1 MIRRNVDLEARLI
14 DDLLDTTRIASG
26 KLRLNR
32 QPTDVHEVLRYAV
45 DTCKPDAEAKG
56 VVIEVRAEAAE
67 HRASADAARL
77 EQVFWNLIKNAIKFT
92 PAGGTITVRSR
103 NETPADGL
111 AALSAGPALVI
122 DVTDTGIG
130 IPAENLRHIF
140 RPFEQGD
147 PGITR
152 QFGGLGLGLAIS
164 KSLAES
170 HGGSLTASSPGP
182 HQGSTFTVTLPTL
195 RAPAGVPAEAPA
207 GPEGEARHPPLRILL
222 VEDHADTA
230 RLLARILRARG
241 HTVTTAGSVAEALA
255 ASAGAGAPFDL
266 VISDLGLPDGS
277 GVEVMRRLRSTQPN
291 PPRGVA
297 VSGYGTDADKQM
309 TREAGFEAHLTK
321 PIKVADLDAVLHDAA
336 AAR

>member
-1 MIRRNVDLEARLI
+1 
-14 DDLLDTTRIASG
+14 
-26 KLRLNR
+26 
-32 QPTDVHEVLRYAV
+32 VHEVLRYAV

-56 VVIEVRAEAAE
+56 VAIEVHADAAE
-67 HRASADAARL
+67 HRASADPARL

-92 PAGGTITVRSR
+92 PAGGRITVRTR
-103 NETPADGL
+103 NEGQGEEKGDVSHFSSASSL
-111 AALSAGPALVI
+111 APGPLPLAPRIVI

-130 IPAENLRHIF
+130 IPAENLRYIF

-170 HGGSLTASSPGP
+170 HGGSLTASSPGANM
-182 HQGSTFTVTLPTL
+182 GSTFTVTLPTL
-195 RAPAGVPAEAPA
+195 PAPAGAAAEAPSGPGGA
-207 GPEGEARHPPLRILL
+207 GRHPPLRILL

-241 HTVTTAGSVAEALA
+241 HAVTTAGSVADALA
-255 ASAGAGAPFDL
+255 ASGGGGAPFDL

-277 GVEVMRRLRSTQPN
+277 GVEVMRRLRSTQAN
-291 PPRGVA
+291 PPRGIA

-309 TREAGFEAHLTK
+309 TREAGFDAHLTK
-321 PIKVADLDAVLHDAA
+321 PIKVADLDATLGAVAG
-336 AAR
+336 R